1 MIFARKRL
9 DCLAGV
15 EKGCT
20 FALAFGNGAAPEGAA
35 EPDREIDSFKVR
47 PGNVKFLLKICTV

>member
-1 MIFARKRL
+1 MIVWW
-9 DCLAGV
+9 GV

-35 EPDREIDSFKVR
+35 EPARETDSFKVR
-47 PGNVKFLLKICTV
+47 PENVKFLLKICTV